1 MEIGEKLKKARLDQG
16 MTQENLA
23 EQLGVSRQTIS
34 NWENNRSFPDIVSIL
49 KLSDIYT
56 ISLDELLKGDDKVM
70 KHLEESTN
78 AVKSRQKFSKV
89 ILTVTYLI
97 IWTASIAVF
106 WFGGRIDA
114 MGYSLVY
121 FYLVLPVTTFIIS
134 VFIGRDNSWAGL
146 RWVMLL
152 FFGFMYM
159 LAPYATFSL
168 ANMTS
173 VNVVRFPHL
182 SDMLPGI
189 LCAAAGIAA
198 GSVVRFI
205 SERRIQVDSSENS

>member
-1 MEIGEKLKKARLDQG
+1 MEIGEKLKRARQDQKL
-16 MTQENLA
+16 TQENLA

-34 NWENNRSFPDIVSIL
+34 NWENNRSYPDIVSIL
-49 KLSDIYT
+49 KLSDIYS
-56 ISLDELLKGDDKVM
+56 ISLDELLKGDDKVVR
-70 KHLEESTN
+70 HLEESTN
-78 AVKSRQKFSKV
+78 TVKSRQRLSKV
-89 ILTVTYLI
+89 ILTTVYLF
-97 IWTASIAVF
+97 IWMLTIAVF
-106 WFGGRIDA
+106 WLGGRQDA

-134 VFIGRDNSWAGL
+134 VFIGKDNAWANF
-146 RWVMLL
+146 RWLMLL

-173 VNVVRFPHL
+173 VNVVRLPEP

-189 LCAAAGIAA
+189 LCAAAGIAV
-198 GSVVRFI
+198 GTVIRFV
-205 SERRIQVDSSENS
+205 SEKRHTG